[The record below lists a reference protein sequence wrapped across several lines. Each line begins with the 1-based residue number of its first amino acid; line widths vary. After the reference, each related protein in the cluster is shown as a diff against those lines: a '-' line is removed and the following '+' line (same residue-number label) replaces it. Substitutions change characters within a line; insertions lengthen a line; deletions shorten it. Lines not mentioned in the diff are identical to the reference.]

1 MNFEEITISSE
12 YIKLDQLLKFANLVE
27 SGADAKLFIQ
37 SGYVKVDGETET
49 RRGRKLHGGET
60 VEIEYEGQHFGVRVK
75 KCL

>member
-1 MNFEEITISSE
+1 MNFEETVISSE

-37 SGYVKVDGETET
+37 NGFVKVDGETET
-49 RRGRKLHGGET
+49 RRGRKLHGGEK